1 MYKSEAYIEEKR
13 GNKAFIGITEG
24 MPFGHTLG
32 NTDKSE
38 RSPVTTTWYTIRVV
52 NVNLML
58 YLKEYNSSWNT
69 WLAYIYIFQK
79 FCIDGDWHTSDA
91 AFAAII

>member
-38 RSPVTTTWYTIRVV
+38 RSPVTTT
-52 NVNLML
+52 
-58 YLKEYNSSWNT
+58 
-69 WLAYIYIFQK
+69 
-79 FCIDGDWHTSDA
+79 
-91 AFAAII
+91 